1 MSNERYNKK
10 RNATPS
16 MTSLPDDESVI
27 NKVLILFIGTCVY
40 FIFLV
45 NKKFFIELI
54 LEYLKLKS
62 GNQFY

>member
-27 NKVLILFIGTCVY
+27 NKVLILF
-40 FIFLV
+40 
-45 NKKFFIELI
+45 KKI
-54 LEYLKLKS
+54 L
-62 GNQFY
+62 N